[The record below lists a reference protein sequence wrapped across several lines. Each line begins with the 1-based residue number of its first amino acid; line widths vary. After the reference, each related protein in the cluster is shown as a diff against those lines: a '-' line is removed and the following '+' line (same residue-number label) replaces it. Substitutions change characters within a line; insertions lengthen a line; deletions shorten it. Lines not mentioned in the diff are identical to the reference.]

1 MDSKFN
7 DKTHLYGRIWI
18 VLTLL
23 VFIGVPLAIC
33 MHFDVWPK
41 ASVVFTALVPLM
53 IVYWPTAILEVIAY
67 SPLLGTGGTYVG
79 FVTGNVTNLKVPVAL
94 NSMEK
99 ADVKP
104 NTEEGEA
111 ISTIAIATSSI
122 VTAVIIAVCV
132 LAFRPVLEF
141 ISADGSPVAPAFT
154 HINAALFGSLC
165 ATYLSKNWKIAIIP
179 TVILVIVLIFSGGM
193 GVGTLIPIGIVVA
206 LLGAFLL
213 YKKGWL

>member
-1 MDSKFN
+1 MDSKYIN
-7 DKTHLYGRIWI
+7 KTHIYGRIWI
-18 VLTLL
+18 LLTLI

-33 MHFDVWPK
+33 AYFDVWPA
-41 ASVVFTALVPLM
+41 ASVVFAGLLPLM
-53 IVYWPTAILEVIAY
+53 VVYWPTALLEVIAY

-99 ADVKP
+99 ANVKP
-104 NTEEGEA
+104 NTEEGEVL
-111 ISTIAIATSSI
+111 STIAIAASSI

-132 LAFRPVLEF
+132 LAFRPLLSY
-141 ISADGSPVAPAFT
+141 ISSDTSPVAPAFT

-165 ATYLSKNWKIAIIP
+165 ATYLSKNWKLAVLP
-179 TVILVIVLIFSGGM
+179 TVVLVIILIFNGSM
-193 GVGTLIPIGIVVA
+193 GVGTLIPIGIIVA
-206 LLGAFLL
+206 LLGTFLI

>member
-1 MDSKFN
+1 MNSKFN
-7 DKTHLYGRIWI
+7 DKTHLYGRIWMVAAI
-18 VLTLL
+18 LVL
-23 VFIGVPLAIC
+23 VGVPVAIC
-33 MHFDVWPK
+33 LHFNVWPS
-41 ASVVFTALVPLM
+41 AEVIFTGLLPLM
-53 IVYWPTAILEVIAY
+53 MVYWPTAVLEVIAY

-99 ADVKP
+99 AKVKP
-104 NTEEGEA
+104 TSEEGEV
-111 ISTIAIATSSI
+111 ISTIAIASSSI

-179 TVILVIVLIFSGGM
+179 TVVLVIVLIFSGGM